1 VFFLFT
7 YIGTVKASYPT
18 TLSKDIEELRHG
30 SRKHPQAFNQ
40 GLNETSTC
48 KSLSLSSRSLKEIYR
63 VENFCANVLNVT
75 ILTIDNKS
83 LLLLLLNINIHL
95 LDNL

>member
-1 VFFLFT
+1 MEVKEYMQTLFLLFT

-48 KSLSLSSRSLKEIYR
+48 KCLKYRSRQKQTLQTADLAD
-63 VENFCANVLNVT
+63 NFIHFISV
-75 ILTIDNKS
+75 KS
-83 LLLLLLNINIHL
+83 
-95 LDNL
+95 